1 MYQAQKAIRITQEP
15 QKNKLLTTKNLKY
28 MKFTRKASAEWK
40 GTGKDGNGSLTTG
53 SKVLENT
60 PYSFH
65 TRFEDGEKGTNPE
78 ELIGAAHAGCFAMQ
92 LSFLLNE
99 AKFTATT
106 LSVNADVLFEDGA
119 ITKITLN
126 LEGDVP
132 EIDAEQFNQI
142 AHKAKDVCPISKLL
156 DTTIELKV
164 TLKNA

>member
-1 MYQAQKAIRITQEP
+1 
-15 QKNKLLTTKNLKY
+15 
-28 MKFTRKASAEWK
+28 MKFTRKASAAWK
-40 GTGKDGNGSLTTG
+40 GSGKDGQGNITTG
-53 SKVLENT
+53 SKVLDKT
-60 PYSFH
+60 QYSFH

-106 LSVNADVLFEDGA
+106 LDVAATVTFEDGA

-132 EIDAEQFNQI
+132 EIDAEEFQQI
-142 AHKAKDVCPISKLL
+142 AHKAKEVCPISKLL
-156 DTTIELKV
+156 NTEIELKV